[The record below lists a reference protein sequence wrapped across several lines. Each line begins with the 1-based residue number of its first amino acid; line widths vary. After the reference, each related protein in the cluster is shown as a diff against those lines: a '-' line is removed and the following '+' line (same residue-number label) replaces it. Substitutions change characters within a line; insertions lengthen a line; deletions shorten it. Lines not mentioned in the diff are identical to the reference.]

1 MPRQSLPLQMEPLVQ
16 RTVSANDETAGQPE
30 PRRIEFAVPDISDD
44 EVDAVCRVL
53 RSGWLTTGE
62 ECAAFERELEAF
74 VGGGCHVVALSSGT
88 AALETAFAYL
98 DLPGGSRVGVPAWT
112 FVSSALAPM
121 KHGLRPV
128 LLDVDEETL
137 NVDVASLHAALE
149 EGLDAVVPV
158 HFGGVAVDERV
169 HQLCA
174 EYAVPVVED
183 CAHALGATDQRGPMA
198 ARGSVAGCF
207 SFYATKNLTTA
218 EGGALVTED
227 AALADFAWS
236 YRLHGLSRDAWVRN
250 RADGPS
256 SYDLE
261 MPGIKANLPDLLAAL
276 GRVQLARF
284 PELQRRRGVLAARYR
299 ERLAGVA
306 GLRCVPSSEAPEG
319 TAHHLMAVI
328 LPDHADRQTVR
339 QKLTRAGVA
348 SSVHFPPLN
357 EFSLF
362 HQHAEFG
369 PTGVPTASAL
379 GGRALTLPFHPGL
392 ADADVDTVCAV
403 LRDSLT

>member
-1 MPRQSLPLQMEPLVQ
+1 MRPAAH
-16 RTVSANDETAGQPE
+16 ANDDPAHVSG
-30 PRRIEFAVPDISDD
+30 PRRIEFAVPDISDA
-44 EVDAVCRVL
+44 EIDAVCRVL
-53 RSGWLTTGE
+53 RSGWLTTGQ
-62 ECAAFERELEAF
+62 ECAAFERELAAF
-74 VGGGCHVVALSSGT
+74 VGGGSHVVALSSGT

-98 DLPGGSRVGVPAWT
+98 GLPAGSRVGVPAWT

-128 LLDVDEETL
+128 LLDVEADTL
-137 NVDVASLHAALE
+137 NLDVTSLEPALE
-149 EGLDAVVPV
+149 EGLDALLPV
-158 HFGGVAVDERV
+158 HFGGVPVDSRV
-169 HQLCA
+169 HELCA
-174 EYAVPVVED
+174 EHAVPMVED
-183 CAHALGATDQRGPMA
+183 CAHALGATDQRGPMK

-227 AALADFAWS
+227 AALANFAES
-236 YRLHGLSRDAWVRN
+236 YRLHGLSRDAWARN

-256 SYDLE
+256 SYDLV

-284 PELQRRRGVLAARYR
+284 PELQRRRSVLVARYR
-299 ERLAGVA
+299 DQLAQIP
-306 GLRCVPSSEAPEG
+306 GLRCVPSGTAPEG

-328 LPDHADRQTVR
+328 LPEHAHRHSVR
-339 QKLTRAGVA
+339 QELTRRGVA

-362 HQHAEFG
+362 QQQAEIG
-369 PTGVPTASAL
+369 PTGTPTATEL
-379 GGRALTLPFHPGL
+379 GDRALTLPLHPGL
-392 ADADVDTVCAV
+392 TNAEVDRVCET
-403 LRDSLT
+403 LRASLT